1 MFTPNTGL
9 NFTLVNKKWLSANT
23 LIHNICL
30 RTLLS
35 RHTWDNSESFALQR
49 GTQNFGIFDNLFLI
63 HFELWTCSFFKSNT
77 DSCKQ
82 QNVNECD
89 CILLMLCHVMLREDH
104 STVNTVLFFS
114 TSYTWIQN
122 SNNTLLVASLQGRP
136 KATQNASFLRGTKIR
151 K

>member
-1 MFTPNTGL
+1 
-9 NFTLVNKKWLSANT
+9 
-23 LIHNICL
+23 
-30 RTLLS
+30 
-35 RHTWDNSESFALQR
+35 
-49 GTQNFGIFDNLFLI
+49 
-63 HFELWTCSFFKSNT
+63 
-77 DSCKQ
+77 
-82 QNVNECD
+82 
-89 CILLMLCHVMLREDH
+89 MLREDH